1 MKVFQNSADEVFAQK
16 RTENQFNGEIDTEDP
31 AA

>member
-16 RTENQFNGEIDTEDP
+16 RTENEFNGEIYTEDP